1 MKIARAAVASW
12 CALGL
17 SIGCVS
23 TQTTV
28 RPLPP
33 DLRIGTLAHATAFE
47 QDAPPAKAPQRQS
60 RAVDDDLPDEGNR
73 GRGRVI
79 AFWTG
84 VGMLTAGTAGLI
96 GFGAA
101 GAAFENKLANGYRDG
116 GLTHAEEQRYQDN
129 GELMNNLAIGA
140 TVLALAGL
148 VTGAVA
154 LGLDYTN
161 CGRLVKRKNCP
172 KTATKD

>member
-1 MKIARAAVASW
+1 MKRGRAVLACW
-12 CALGL
+12 CALAWSG
-17 SIGCVS
+17 GCTT
-23 TQTTV
+23 TQTSV

-33 DLRIGTLAHATAFE
+33 DLRIGTLAHMTAFE
-47 QDAPPAKAPQRQS
+47 QDAPSAKPS
-60 RAVDDDLPDEGNR
+60 RRDERPVEADMPDEGNR

-84 VGMLTAGTAGLI
+84 VGAMTVGTAGLI

-101 GAAFENKLANGYRDG
+101 GAAFENKLADGYRNGD
-116 GLTHAEEQRYQDN
+116 LTHAQEQRWQDN
-129 GELMNNLAIGA
+129 GELMNNLAIGS
-140 TVLALAGL
+140 TVLAIAGL

-161 CGRLVKRKNCP
+161 CGRLVKRRNCP
-172 KTATKD
+172 KRSTSD